1 MKARKLNGAFWCCL
15 KWCFG
20 SWNCLENFEN
30 KEAKW
35 CIQTLFERMWS
46 TTFRGAIECGNMLIT
61 EITLNKTMQYKVKLL
76 VSRCFVITYNIH
88 FLNTPVYFT
97 YSLNCI
103 SVLLCTQWI
112 YFVLVVVMG
121 ITSLAD
127 FQSTSLFSK

>member
-1 MKARKLNGAFWCCL
+1 MCYL

-20 SWNCLENFEN
+20 SWNCLENLET

-35 CIQTLFERMWS
+35 CIQTLFERMWP

-61 EITLNKTMQYKVKLL
+61 EITLNKTMQYNEQLL
-76 VSRCFVITYNIH
+76 TSRCFVITYNIH

-103 SVLLCTQWI
+103 SVLLCTQW
-112 YFVLVVVMG
+112 FTLFGLLLWGLLPWQTSKVLVY
-121 ITSLAD
+121 
-127 FQSTSLFSK
+127 FQNKQSFSTGHSV